1 MIPSVLIIEDER
13 ILSQAMRD
21 YLAHQGYEAVVAG
34 SGEEGLKLLRDAEM
48 DLVVLDYQLPG
59 MDGIETLRQIRQAAP
74 ATEIV
79 MVTAHGSVKIAV
91 EAMKAGGFDY
101 LTKPV
106 DLEELAVVLDKAWNH
121 ARLQRELRY
130 WQGAGRDGN
139 PLDRIIGD
147 SSATRLLRTQI
158 ERLAALGAGA
168 GAPAILITGETGT
181 GKGLVARVIH
191 DLSPRAER
199 PFVDLNCGAI
209 PATLLESELFG
220 YARGAFTDA
229 RAAKAGLFESA
240 DGGTLFLDE
249 IGAMPPELQ
258 VKLLKIIEE
267 KVVRRLGG
275 LRSKLVDA
283 RVVAAT
289 NADLEQAVKAGGF
302 RADLLYRLNVLTL
315 PMPPLRERPDDVLPL
330 ARHYLERAA
339 RQHQRPKRL
348 HPDAEAQLLRHSW
361 PGNVRE
367 LANVLER
374 VVLLHEGD
382 EIHAGDLGLSRAA
395 GGGGAVEVGASGVR
409 VDFSRGGVSLAR
421 VERTLIIEALAAA
434 RNNRRRAAELL
445 DISLETLRY
454 RLEKHGI
461 ESGDASR
468 DDDKTRRA

>member
-13 ILSQAMRD
+13 ILSHAMRD
-21 YLAHQGYEAVVAG
+21 YLAHHGYEAVVAG
-34 SGEEGLKLLRDAEM
+34 SGEEGLKLLRDSEM

-59 MDGIETLRQIRQAAP
+59 MDGIDTLRQIKQAAP
-74 ATEIV
+74 ATEVV

-91 EAMKAGGFDY
+91 EAMRAGSFDY

-106 DLEELAVVLDKAWNH
+106 DLEELAVVCDKAWNH

-139 PLDRIIGD
+139 PVDRIIGD
-147 SSATRLLRTQI
+147 SSATRQLRAQV
-158 ERLAALGAGA
+158 ERLAGLAAGG

-191 DLSPRAER
+191 DLGPRTER
-199 PFVDLNCGAI
+199 PFIEMNCGAI
-209 PATLLESELFG
+209 PGTLLESEVFG
-220 YARGAFTDA
+220 YERGAFTDA

-249 IGAMPPELQ
+249 IGAMPLELQ

-267 KVVRRLGG
+267 KSVRRLGG
-275 LRSKLVDA
+275 LRSKLVD
-283 RVVAAT
+283 VQIVAAT
-289 NADLEQAVKAGGF
+289 NADLEEAAKAGSF
-302 RADLLYRLNVLTL
+302 RPDLLYRLNVLML
-315 PMPPLRERPDDVLPL
+315 QLPPLRERPDDILPL

-339 RQHQRPKRL
+339 RQHRRSKRF
-348 HPDAEAQLLRHSW
+348 HPDAEAQLLQYSW

-382 EIHAGDLGLSRAA
+382 EIHGGDLGLSRAA
-395 GGGGAVEVGASGVR
+395 AGAGAVDVGAGKIR
-409 VDFSRGGVSLAR
+409 VDFSHGKVSLAA
-421 VERTLIIEALAAA
+421 VERAMIIEALKTA
-434 RNNRRRAAELL
+434 RNNRRQAAELL
-445 DISLETLRY
+445 DISPETLRY

-461 ESGDASR
+461 EPGEAGRPGDSGR
-468 DDDKTRRA
+468 GV

>member
-13 ILSQAMRD
+13 ILSHAMRD
-21 YLAHQGYEAVVAG
+21 YLARRGYEPVVAG
-34 SGEEGLKLLRDAEM
+34 SGEEGLKLLRDSEM

-59 MDGIETLRQIRQAAP
+59 MDGIDTLRQIKQAAP
-74 ATEIV
+74 ATEVV

-91 EAMKAGGFDY
+91 EAMRAGSFDY

-139 PLDRIIGD
+139 PADRIIGD
-147 SSATRLLRTQI
+147 SSATRQLRAQV
-158 ERLAALGAGA
+158 ERLAGLAAGG

-191 DLSPRAER
+191 DLGPRTER
-199 PFVDLNCGAI
+199 PFIEMNCGAI
-209 PATLLESELFG
+209 PAALLESEVFG
-220 YARGAFTDA
+220 YERGAFTDA

-249 IGAMPPELQ
+249 IGAMPLELQ

-267 KVVRRLGG
+267 KSVRRLGG
-275 LRSKLVDA
+275 LRTKLVD
-283 RVVAAT
+283 VQIVAAT
-289 NADLEQAVKAGGF
+289 NADLEEAAKAGSF
-302 RADLLYRLNVLTL
+302 RPDLLYRLNVLML
-315 PMPPLRERPDDVLPL
+315 PLPPLRERPDDILPL
-330 ARHYLERAA
+330 ARHYLERVA
-339 RQHQRPKRL
+339 RQHRRSKRF
-348 HPDAEAQLLRHSW
+348 HPDAEAQLLQYSW

-382 EIHAGDLGLSRAA
+382 EIHGGDLGLSPAAA
-395 GGGGAVEVGASGVR
+395 GAGAVEIGAGGIR
-409 VDFSRGGVSLAR
+409 VDFSQGRVSLAD
-421 VERTLIIEALAAA
+421 VERTMIIEALKTA

-445 DISLETLRY
+445 DISPETLRY

-461 ESGDASR
+461 EPGEAGRPGDSSR
-468 DDDKTRRA
+468 SV